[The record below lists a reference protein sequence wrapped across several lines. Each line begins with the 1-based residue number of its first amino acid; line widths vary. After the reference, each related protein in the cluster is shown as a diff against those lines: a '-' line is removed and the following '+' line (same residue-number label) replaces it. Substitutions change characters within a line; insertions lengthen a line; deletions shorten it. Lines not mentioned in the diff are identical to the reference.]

1 MRACGHPPTELR
13 LADDSELQEFRPETS
28 TAHHATHLGNYAQL
42 LFAKSDDMETISL
55 AEKAISLASNDE
67 KPSLAECH
75 FYLFAHSPK
84 HRKDSG
90 RALKALLAEGVTTGD
105 WSFEMNL
112 ERLRREED
120 PRLELLEAVARTL
133 EDGDMARLDAFEEGR
148 DL

>member
-1 MRACGHPPTELR
+1 MDQAQDMYQRAIT
-13 LADDSELQEFRPETS
+13 ADPIN
-28 TAHHATHLGNYAQL
+28 ANNLGNYAQI
-42 LFAKSDDMETISL
+42 LFVRSDDMKAINL
-55 AEKAISLASNDE
+55 ADKAISLAGNDE
-67 KPSLAECH
+67 KPLLTECH

-84 HRKDSG
+84 HRKESG
-90 RALKALLAEGVTTGD
+90 GALKSLLAEGVMTGD

-133 EDGDMARLDAFEEGR
+133 EDGDTSRLDAFEEWR